1 MTRIAH
7 IANMY
12 GPKSGGLRTTMNEL
26 SLQYAQSGHTALLI
40 VPGKKDSYESN
51 GAVSRVTIAA
61 PQIPFSGGYRII
73 LNRRKVSA
81 RLQDFRPDILEIS
94 DRTTLLTVARWARSR
109 GIPTTFFAHERVDG
123 IVRSFARH
131 LPYQETLV
139 RQWNRRTRDSVG
151 RIVATTNFAAEEF
164 EQLGL
169 KVDHSPK
176 AKLVSVPLGVDL
188 EKFDPRV
195 REVENKAFAY
205 FPDNYI
211 FACTRLSKEKDPF
224 FLLEIAQELK
234 MRGNATPLVI
244 AGSGPLESKMKQII
258 DRDSLNVLLLGFVS
272 DRNALSYLMSRAT
285 TFLAVGPIETFGLA
299 ALETLASGTPVI
311 CRAEAAISEII
322 DEHSGR
328 ALSRSSF
335 DWVDAIVEFNG
346 LDREVTRANARAR
359 AEKFTWK
366 ETADQLLRFYRW
378 DVAS

>member
-73 LNRRKVSA
+73 LNRRKVIG

-311 CRAEAAISEII
+311 CRSEAAISEII
-322 DEHSGR
+322 CQESGR
-328 ALSRSSF
+328 ALTRSAST
-335 DWVDAIVEFNG
+335 WADAIVEFNG

>member
-26 SLQYAQSGHTALLI
+26 SLQYAQSGHTVLLI
-40 VPGKKDSYESN
+40 VPGKRDSYENS
-51 GAVSRVTIAA
+51 GAIARIAVAA

-73 LNRRKVSA
+73 LNRRKVIG
-81 RLQDFRPDILEIS
+81 RLEDFRPDILEIS
-94 DRTTLLTVARWARSR
+94 DRTTLLRVARWARSR

-131 LPYQETLV
+131 LPFQGTLV

-169 KVDHSPK
+169 RVDHSPE

-188 EKFDPRV
+188 EKFDPHI
-195 REVENKAFAY
+195 REVENKTFAY
-205 FPDNYI
+205 FPESYL

-272 DRNALSYLMSRAT
+272 DRNALSYLMSAAT

-322 DEHSGR
+322 CQESGR
-328 ALSRSSF
+328 ALTRSASA
-335 DWVDAIVEFNG
+335 WADAIVEFNG
-346 LDREVTRANARAR
+346 LDRELTRANARAR